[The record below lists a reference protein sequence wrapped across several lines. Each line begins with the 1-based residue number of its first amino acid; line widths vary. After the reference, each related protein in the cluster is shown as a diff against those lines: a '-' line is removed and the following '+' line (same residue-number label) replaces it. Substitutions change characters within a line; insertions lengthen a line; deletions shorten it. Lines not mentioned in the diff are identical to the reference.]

1 MVNTRRQG
9 CPDGM
14 VHRKSYTRKN
24 GVFVKSACVPQTSR
38 RVCPPGKILRAAYT
52 RRIYSRVRTE
62 GYNRTTKSGKKIH
75 VVPKAVSKHV
85 AASCVK
91 DVKARKG
98 LIGPLRKGELRKHGY
113 SYKLP
118 EHVRRMALKKAVSE
132 FGAMSTYRK
141 LNAVAK
147 LTGSSVPKASEA
159 FSSDRDW
166 IRNVYGKNGHLKE

>member
-14 VHRKSYTRKN
+14 VRRRGYTRKN
-24 GVFVKSACVPQTSR
+24 GVYVKSTCVPHTRQT
-38 RVCPPGKILRAAYT
+38 VCPSGKILRAAYT
-52 RRIYSRVRTE
+52 RRISSRIRSE

-91 DVKARKG
+91 DVKATRR

-118 EHVRRMALKKAVSE
+118 EHMRRMALKRAVSE

-147 LTGSSVPKASEA
+147 LTGSSVPKASSA
-159 FSSDRDW
+159 FSSDRNW